1 MASNGLQWFIL
12 AGCMILLTTDVT
24 AIPVGD
30 FYPFGSGA
38 GDSLVDRTLDGS
50 SPNITLPATFFFFG
64 QSFSNIYVSWA
75 LNSLHCV
82 LHMIEPSHVVFRL
95 TTMAI
100 SLLGNLIVSFSPSSC
115 LLTHLL

>member
-24 AIPVGD
+24 AIPVGG

-38 GDSLVDRTLDGS
+38 GDSLVNRTLDGS

-75 LNSLHCV
+75 LNSV

-100 SLLGNLIVSFSPSSC
+100 SLLGNLIGSFSPLSC
-115 LLTHLL
+115 PLTRLL